1 MVAHISK
8 SRFKAKALEIFRT
21 IEQTG
26 EPVIV
31 TDHGRP
37 ALEVRPYKVKKQSP
51 LEVLRGSVIAYE
63 QPFDPADEDEW
74 EVLQ

>member
-1 MVAHISK
+1 MAAHISK
-8 SRFKAKALEIFRT
+8 SRFKANALEIFRT

-37 ALEVRPYKVKKQSP
+37 SLEVRP
-51 LEVLRGSVIAYE
+51 
-63 QPFDPADEDEW
+63 
-74 EVLQ
+74 